1 MKKLEI
7 SRLAQAMIK
16 EDVLV
21 LDAEMTSRKQ
31 RSIINLSVVSSKTGT
46 VLMDTLIASNFDIS
60 EEAFGVHGI
69 SNEELVT
76 APKFLDVWQE
86 LESIRDGRQLTSF
99 MTEADFEAIEF
110 TLAHEAGIQGCV
122 LRDVDIFPNP
132 LLRYMGNV
140 HPVAAT
146 LKKEVRGYCIQTL
159 FTDMYG
165 TRYGNKVGLH
175 TAVSKINSKYQGE
188 AHTAKADA
196 LAAFEVLKHIANFE
210 SRMLRKST

>member
-7 SRLAQAMIK
+7 SRLAQTMIK

-31 RSIINLSVVSSKTGT
+31 RSIISLSVVSSKTGT
-46 VLMDTLIASNFDIS
+46 VLMDTLIASKFDIS

-69 SNEELVT
+69 TNNDLVD
-76 APKFLDVWQE
+76 APTFLEVWRE
-86 LESIRDGRQLTSF
+86 LELIRDGRQLTSF
-99 MTEADFEAIEF
+99 MTEADFDAIEF
-110 TLAHEAGIQGCV
+110 TLAHEAGVQESD
-122 LRDVDIFPNP
+122 LMDVDVYTNP
-132 LLRYMGNV
+132 LLQYIGNA
-140 HPVAAT
+140 HPVAVS
-146 LKKEVRGYCIQTL
+146 LKNEARGYCIQKL

-175 TAVSKINSKYQGE
+175 AALSKINSNYQGA

-196 LAAFEVLKHIANFE
+196 LAALKVLSYIAEFE
-210 SRMLRKST
+210 SRMLSKST